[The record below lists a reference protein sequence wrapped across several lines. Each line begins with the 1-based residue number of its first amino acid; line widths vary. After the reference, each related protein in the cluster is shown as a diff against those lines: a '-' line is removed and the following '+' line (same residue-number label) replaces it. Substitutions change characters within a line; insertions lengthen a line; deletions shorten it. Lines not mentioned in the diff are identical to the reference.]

1 MKWIAVNRKKE
12 SKNQPRS
19 IMVLARGCSEFG
31 MASESMN
38 ETKRRSMLLLCFR
51 VYYYWM
57 EGNHFHR
64 NRTIITGVVC
74 VVAYPTA
81 AQIRST
87 TRLIA
92 NYVLATTR
100 VERATIKALFI
111 FQVFK

>member
-1 MKWIAVNRKKE
+1 
-12 SKNQPRS
+12 
-19 IMVLARGCSEFG
+19 

-38 ETKRRSMLLLCFR
+38 ETKKKKYGVCSAPKS
-51 VYYYWM
+51 
-57 EGNHFHR
+57 N
-64 NRTIITGVVC
+64 ITGVVC

-111 FQVFK
+111 FQVFIESMILMTTP

>member
-1 MKWIAVNRKKE
+1 
-12 SKNQPRS
+12 
-19 IMVLARGCSEFG
+19 MVLARGCSEFG

-38 ETKRRSMLLLCFR
+38 ETKRRSMVYGMLLCFCFLL
-51 VYYYWM
+51 VLD
-57 EGNHFHR
+57 GGQSPAPKSN
-64 NRTIITGVVC
+64 ITGVVC

-111 FQVFK
+111 FQVFIESMILMTTP